1 MLRIGRKEPCL
12 RNILPVERMLDK
24 QKNVYECRNFPL
36 LYPVFEGILNTQLH
50 THKSV
55 VHFVITRQRTSTHGI
70 QRYPYYRRFI
80 LILRM
85 LHKIIRLQ
93 RHFTRHHIII
103 SYRQSCLFSPP
114 LDYKLFFT
122 TKQDLVRKKL
132 LVSSISCVIASS
144 DSHTF
149 RKN

>member
-1 MLRIGRKEPCL
+1 MTF
-12 RNILPVERMLDK
+12 
-24 QKNVYECRNFPL
+24 Y
-36 LYPVFEGILNTQLH
+36 
-50 THKSV
+50 
-55 VHFVITRQRTSTHGI
+55 
-70 QRYPYYRRFI
+70 
-80 LILRM
+80 
-85 LHKIIRLQ
+85 RLQ
-93 RHFTRHHIII
+93 RHFTRNNIII

-122 TKQDLVRKKL
+122 TKQDLVWKKL

>member
-1 MLRIGRKEPCL
+1 MLHIGRKEPCL

-36 LYPVFEGILNTQLH
+36 LYTVFEGILNTQRH

-55 VHFVITRQRTSTHGI
+55 VNFVIPQQRTST
-70 QRYPYYRRFI
+70 
-80 LILRM
+80 
-85 LHKIIRLQ
+85 
-93 RHFTRHHIII
+93 
-103 SYRQSCLFSPP
+103 PP

-122 TKQDLVRKKL
+122 TKQDLVWKKL
-132 LVSSISCVIASS
+132 LVSSISCVIVSS
-144 DSHTF
+144 DSPTF